1 MNKKTKDLGNVFKI
15 SKVMKKVSI
24 SEKEVKNSE
33 TVKYG
38 KEAALTEHLL
48 SGNKIS
54 FIEASIIF
62 GIGNLWN
69 QIRLIKKKGFIIKS
83 QKVSMAKIIR
93 RMNEYCDCTPP
104 TNLPTKEIT
113 MHEWWVSK

>member
-1 MNKKTKDLGNVFKI
+1 MSNFKA
-15 SKVMKKVSI
+15 
-24 SEKEVKNSE
+24 
-33 TVKYG
+33 VKYG
-38 KEAALTEHLL
+38 KAAALVEHML

-83 QKVSMAKIIR
+83 KKVSMAKIIR
-93 RMNEYCDCTPP
+93 RMNEYCECRPP
-104 TNLPTKEIT
+104 KNLPVRNIEMIEYWINK
-113 MHEWWVSK
+113 

>member
-1 MNKKTKDLGNVFKI
+1 MNKKSTDLGNVFKI

-48 SGNKIS
+48 SGKKIS

-93 RMNEYCDCTPP
+93 RMNEYCECKPP
-104 TNLPTKEIT
+104 KNLPMKDIEMI
-113 MHEWWVSK
+113 EYSISN